1 MLNLIRNPLRF
12 TVGDFKEYIKMEKW
26 VIKMKKADFQ
36 AIAGK
41 YHISPIVARL
51 IRNRDVIN
59 EEDIDGYLNGTLAD
73 LHDGMRMRDM
83 DKAVEI
89 LSGKVREG
97 APIRVIGDYDIDG
110 VNATYI
116 LQEGLMR
123 LGAKVDT
130 DIPDRVKDGYGLNQM
145 LVDRALEDGIDTI
158 ITCDNGIAAAKEIA
172 YGKERGLTIVV
183 TDHHEVPYDLQ
194 EPEASAVSVAAASRM
209 EDLDSTAVAT
219 PCVEDVDSA
228 MDVVPRGE
236 ETKKVWRLPPA
247 DAVVDPRR
255 ADCNYPFK
263 ELCGAAV
270 AYKLVEALYKEA
282 GRDVCEVA
290 DLMENVA
297 VATVGDIMDLVGEN
311 RIIVKHGLEMLKKT
325 NNQGLKALMECTG
338 VPAEGLSAY
347 HIGFI
352 IGPCINAGGRLDTA
366 KRALELLNAKTR
378 REAVTL
384 AEELK
389 ALNDSRKEMTEK
401 GVEQAIEQIEGS
413 PIKVDKV
420 LVVYLPDCHES
431 VAGIIAGRIREKY
444 YRPVF
449 VLTRSEDGVKGSG
462 RSIEHYHMFEEMSG
476 CKELFTKFGGHKMA
490 AGLSLPE
497 ENVERFRTR
506 INELASLTEDDLQPK
521 VSIDMML
528 PISYISKKLIEE
540 LKVLEPHGKGN
551 AKPLF
556 VEKNLRVINPRII
569 GKNQNVLKFRVE
581 NEKGLQIEAI
591 YFGDVQD
598 CLRTMERSRKLAFT
612 YYPTV
617 NEYRGMQTLQMN
629 VVNYRGM

>member
-462 RSIEHYHMFEEMSG
+462 RSIERYHMFEEMSG

-506 INELASLTEDDLQPK
+506 INELASLTEDDLQLK

-598 CLRTMERSRKLAFT
+598 CLRTMERSRKMAFT